1 MSFLKNTGIRI
12 KLLTKGQEQW
22 EGQQYEMQSNTDGQ
36 LFCFDND
43 GEEVLRF
50 YLEDSTT
57 TVDSH
62 EILKIK
68 LDVNRNDLATEIF
81 STCGWVKVEGLAM
94 SREPL
99 SALANGYNCWSDSP
113 MLKKNEI
120 LFKETD
126 PNQKY
131 FGDAQFYKYGEQAGS
146 FHAWS
151 YTILDHG
158 PEGFNSLIAGLC
170 EDRFYHV
177 IEVDLNRQTYNLLLD
192 IEGFDVTRLEEFS
205 NLLGAFFIPTDIY
218 PETPLYR
225 LFDIWFS
232 EMVALEIVKREYK
245 NQWSGVTPVT
255 GYTSWYNK
263 FTNISQK
270 WLLEHIESI
279 VDKTGWK
286 IFQVDDG
293 YQSCVGD
300 WLTPSPSFPDSVDF
314 VIRKARSAGLIP
326 GVWIAPFVAM
336 EFSNIV
342 KSSPEIILR
351 DSSGHSVVCGD
362 FPHWGGKFLAL
373 DTECK
378 KFKSWMES
386 IISHFSSVGVKFI
399 KADFL
404 YASSMLSRKG
414 MSKSEISSRAHQW
427 LYDLCKSY
435 GMYLL
440 SCGAQMSSAY
450 GRCDFSRVGADVA
463 IEWEAPELTLNK
475 SRERPSVK
483 ASMTNTI
490 TRSVL
495 NSLMFYNDPDVVIL
509 REENN
514 MLSHEEKITLTKLN
528 RDLGGL
534 VFSSDSPHLFGESQ
548 FDLLSVMEK
557 SSTNLKVKSLGRL
570 DDKNHTYWLE
580 TDQKKIA
587 VSVGPRSAV
596 NLLEV

>member
-1 MSFLKNTGIRI
+1 MAIIVGRI
-12 KLLTKGQEQW
+12 HQC
-22 EGQQYEMQSNTDGQ
+22 S
-36 LFCFDND
+36 
-43 GEEVLRF
+43 
-50 YLEDSTT
+50 
-57 TVDSH
+57 
-62 EILKIK
+62 
-68 LDVNRNDLATEIF
+68 
-81 STCGWVKVEGLAM
+81 
-94 SREPL
+94 
-99 SALANGYNCWSDSP
+99 
-113 MLKKNEI
+113 KKNEI

-192 IEGFDVTRLEEFS
+192 IEGFDVTRLKEFS

-314 VIRKARSAGLIP
+314 VIRKARNAGLIP

-351 DSSGHSVVCGD
+351 DPSGHSVVCGD
-362 FPHWGGKFLAL
+362 FPHWGGSFWLWIQSAKNLNL
-373 DTECK
+373 G
-378 KFKSWMES
+378 W
-386 IISHFSSVGVKFI
+386 
-399 KADFL
+399 
-404 YASSMLSRKG
+404 SR
-414 MSKSEISSRAHQW
+414 
-427 LYDLCKSY
+427 
-435 GMYLL
+435 
-440 SCGAQMSSAY
+440 
-450 GRCDFSRVGADVA
+450 
-463 IEWEAPELTLNK
+463 
-475 SRERPSVK
+475 
-483 ASMTNTI
+483 
-490 TRSVL
+490 
-495 NSLMFYNDPDVVIL
+495 
-509 REENN
+509 
-514 MLSHEEKITLTKLN
+514 
-528 RDLGGL
+528 
-534 VFSSDSPHLFGESQ
+534 
-548 FDLLSVMEK
+548 
-557 SSTNLKVKSLGRL
+557 
-570 DDKNHTYWLE
+570 
-580 TDQKKIA
+580 
-587 VSVGPRSAV
+587 
-596 NLLEV
+596 